1 MQTYEPLASEGEDGA
16 HDLPLAETSTCTS
29 HESRTMNL
37 VHCILL
43 VVGCTLAMTA
53 SFAAGAFS
61 ARSGAQPN
69 VLCSEEFANMAH
81 VIPLP
86 PIQRA
91 FTYPSPFAME
101 PPQGPGSGQI
111 SEPVWD
117 TLIPSGLGY
126 FKDETLTPHISIPTV
141 FHQLHCLYTLRRA
154 YYSGGD
160 ELEEFD
166 LGKDRATHVAHC
178 FDYLQQGLTC
188 SADTTIEPAIDEKHS
203 FLGSDLQRRCRNF
216 DVLKH
221 FVEERRVFNASGF
234 LAHGLSHE
242 HIGT

>member
-1 MQTYEPLASEGEDGA
+1 
-16 HDLPLAETSTCTS
+16 
-29 HESRTMNL
+29 
-37 VHCILL
+37 
-43 VVGCTLAMTA
+43 
-53 SFAAGAFS
+53 
-61 ARSGAQPN
+61 
-69 VLCSEEFANMAH
+69 
-81 VIPLP
+81 
-86 PIQRA
+86 
-91 FTYPSPFAME
+91 ME

-117 TLIPSGLGY
+117 ILIPSGLGY
-126 FKDETLTPHISIPTV
+126 FKDETLAPQISIPTV

-188 SADTTIEPAIDEKHS
+188 SADTTIEPAIDEKHG
-203 FLGSDLQRRCRNF
+203 FLGSDLQRQCRNF
-216 DVLKH
+216 DVLKT